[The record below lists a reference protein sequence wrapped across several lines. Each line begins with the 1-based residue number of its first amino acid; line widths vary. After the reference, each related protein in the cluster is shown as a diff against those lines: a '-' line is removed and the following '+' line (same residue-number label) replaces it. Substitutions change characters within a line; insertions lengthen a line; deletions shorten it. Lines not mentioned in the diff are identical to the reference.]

1 MMIEVKN
8 LTLSAAGRI
17 LCSGVS
23 FALAEGDK
31 AVLSGASGCGKSSLL
46 RVLAGLRGVDAG
58 SIAIGGVEL
67 SPATLG
73 AIRRRIV
80 FLSQEPVMGAE
91 TVREALL
98 LPFTFKL
105 NARLRPAP
113 EKIAETLDRVGL
125 AETLLDRPAPRL
137 SGGEK
142 QRVAIARGLLMNR
155 DIVLADEITAALD
168 GDSRDRVIG
177 VLRELPVT
185 MLAVAHDPVFRSAFP
200 VEYRMESQLL
210 RKVRP

>member
-46 RVLAGLRGVDAG
+46 RALAGLRGVDAG

-80 FLSQEPVMGAE
+80 FLPQEPVMGAE

-185 MLAVAHDPVFRSAFP
+185 MLAVAHDPEFRSAFP